1 MRQISFILLVCAVF
15 MIGCSENTIPKP
27 TGYFHIELPQ
37 QKYTHFTSACP
48 FEFEVS
54 TVAEMVPKDS
64 NSNNCF
70 YNLEYPQWKA
80 TVHLSYLAIKNDL
93 KELIDEEHRR
103 KEKHIQL
110 ASSIEDSIFVFP
122 DRKVSATIF
131 NINGTK
137 TATPLQFFITDST
150 QHFFRGALYF
160 YHSPNNDSI
169 APIIGFIKRD
179 IKKLIGTFN
188 WK

>member
-1 MRQISFILLVCAVF
+1 MGRVLLIVVLLFFIG
-15 MIGCSENTIPKP
+15 GCDEVPIPKP
-27 TGYFHIELPQ
+27 TGYFHIALPEK
-37 QKYTHFTSACP
+37 KYVHFQSECP
-48 FEFEVS
+48 FEFDIAS
-54 TVAEMVPKDS
+54 IAKMVLKDS
-64 NSNNCF
+64 SRTCF
-70 YNLEYPQWKA
+70 YNLEYPNWKA
-80 TVHLSYLAIKNDL
+80 TIHLSYLPVKNDL

-110 ASSIEDSIFVFP
+110 ASSIEDSVFIFP
-122 DRKVSATIF
+122 DKHVSATIF

-169 APIIGFIKRD
+169 APIIQFIKEDVRRL
-179 IKKLIGTFN
+179 IKTFK

>member
-1 MRQISFILLVCAVF
+1 MGKFLFIGFFILLLF
-15 MIGCSENTIPKP
+15 GCDEAPMPKP
-27 TGYFHIELPQ
+27 KGYFNISLPEK
-37 QKYTHFTSACP
+37 KYVHFTAGCP
-48 FEFEVS
+48 FEFDVS
-54 TVAEMVPKDS
+54 SVTKMSLKDS
-64 NSNNCF
+64 INCF
-70 YNLEYPQWKA
+70 YNLEYPEWKA
-80 TVHLSYLAIKNDL
+80 TLYLTYLPVKNDL

-110 ASSIEDSIFVFP
+110 ASSIQDSVFVFP
-122 DRKVSATIF
+122 DRHVSATVF

-150 QHFFRGALYF
+150 QHFFRGALFF

-169 APIIGFIKRD
+169 APVIQFIKDDVRKM
-179 IKKLIGTFN
+179 IQTFK

>member
-1 MRQISFILLVCAVF
+1 MGRFLFIVVLVVMLFA
-15 MIGCSENTIPKP
+15 GCNEEVIPKP
-27 TGYFHIELPQ
+27 KGYFHIALPEK
-37 QKYTHFTSACP
+37 KYVHFEAACP
-48 FEFEVS
+48 FECDISAS
-54 TVAEMVPKDS
+54 TKIALKDS
-64 NSNNCF
+64 INCF
-70 YNLEYPQWKA
+70 YNLEYPKWKA
-80 TVHLSYLAIKNDL
+80 TLYLTYLPIKNDL

-110 ASSIEDSIFVFP
+110 ASSIEDSAFVFS
-122 DRKVSATIF
+122 DRHVSATVF

-150 QHFFRGALYF
+150 HHFFRGALYF

-169 APIIGFIKRD
+169 APIISFIKDDVRKM
-179 IKKLIGTFN
+179 IATFK